1 MKDQIIEAVTQQLRS
16 HGCSVSKIKTDDL
29 LFENGILD
37 SFGMV
42 EMIGF
47 LENKYNVRFNEDDLV
62 KENLESLDKI
72 AELVLQKKKPS

>member
-1 MKDQIIEAVTQQLRS
+1 MKTEIIKAVTQQLAS
-16 HGCSVSKIKTDDL
+16 HGASVTKLNSDDL

-42 EMIGF
+42 ELIGF
-47 LENKYNVRFNEDDLV
+47 LENKYSVRFGEEDLI

-72 AELVLQKKKPS
+72 ADLVLRKQKSK